1 MIWAA
6 LVPLLIAAGLFGATL
21 LLGHAARD
29 ARETTTTDTTVPGAD
44 ADATRAEG
52 RRR

>member
-6 LVPLLIAAGLFGATL
+6 LLPLLIAAGLFAATL
-21 LLGHAARD
+21 LLGAAARD
-29 ARETTTTDTTVPGAD
+29 ARETATTDTTVPGAD
-44 ADATRAEG
+44 ADATRIEG